1 MGSYSAPGGLQ
12 SKCKPDFPD
21 GGEAGQVDG
30 EGAVVLLG
38 ELSPTH
44 LGNFDWL
51 VLYLFLAGS
60 KVGQGRTCGRKG
72 QSVPG

>member
-1 MGSYSAPGGLQ
+1 MGSDPAPVGLK
-12 SKCKPDFPD
+12 SECKPGFPD

-44 LGNFDWL
+44 LGNFDWRGP
-51 VLYLFLAGS
+51 YLLLAGS
-60 KVGQGRTCGRKG
+60 KVGQG
-72 QSVPG
+72 

>member
-1 MGSYSAPGGLQ
+1 MEMGSDPAPGGLQ
-12 SKCKPDFPD
+12 RKCKPDFPD

-44 LGNFDWL
+44 LGIN
-51 VLYLFLAGS
+51 
-60 KVGQGRTCGRKG
+60 
-72 QSVPG
+72 